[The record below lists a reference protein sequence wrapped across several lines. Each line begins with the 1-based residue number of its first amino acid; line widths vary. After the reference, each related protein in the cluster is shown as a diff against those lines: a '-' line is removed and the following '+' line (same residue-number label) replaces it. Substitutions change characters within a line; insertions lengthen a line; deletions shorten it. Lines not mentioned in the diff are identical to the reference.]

1 MLANTVAM
9 CAARAKL
16 CYTKRMNQLVRVALA
31 FAVFFG
37 TYVLSWIV
45 LLVLPFGDL
54 GFFGNLFA
62 LVIAAMV
69 ARAVWRRGA
78 AVPKTVLGAAG
89 YGAAVLGSIGFA
101 AGFFGPMIFA
111 PGANQGPMLGIF
123 ITGPGG
129 ALLGAVAGLFYGLSR
144 DRGR

>member
-1 MLANTVAM
+1 MNLLIRLA
-9 CAARAKL
+9 
-16 CYTKRMNQLVRVALA
+16 LVCM
-31 FAVFFG
+31 VFFG

-54 GFFGNLFA
+54 GFFGNLLA
-62 LVIAAMV
+62 LLIAVLV
-69 ARAVWRRGA
+69 ARAVWQRGD
-78 AVPKTVLGAAG
+78 AVPDTVLGAVG
-89 YGAAVLGSIGFA
+89 YGAAILGSIGFA

-129 ALLGAVAGLFYGLSR
+129 ALLGAVAGFAYGLKR
-144 DRGR
+144 ARGR